1 MSKYNLTQFV
11 NLSDGGS
18 TRSTTSKLQ
27 NLLLGVNMRNK
38 SIVRIPVKKHLS
50 LLKSLNSSVF
60 ESLCSTFKKNVR
72 AYSNRSPG
80 FTKRY
85 ATQDKVSLVS
95 GDYVI
100 NSFNNPSTEEVILL
114 FNKSGITL
122 SHIVKDPPLVG
133 KYLQSFLVLQL
144 RKYNNK
150 PYVYIDTICGRGS
163 GALMFNRTV
172 NLARRKN
179 IKDIRLSSI
188 ATAMLTYIQRYGFN
202 INTNKLKPLKKRS
215 AIRLTNKEAN
225 NAFSENMNDLV
236 KELENNILPKRR
248 KIKRGNVSNNTIKTN
263 YTSQKEVYKRIGE
276 IKNELKTWKQKNQS
290 DPKYWSADLPA
301 YSNYLNNL
309 MKEIQILHVR
319 TKIDCNTNLSLCPMK
334 TSTNKLEKTL
344 QGIINQKGKRLIER
358 RIDRIKSKGNGNRN
372 QNILKNIKISGL
384 SKNTRK
390 NLTNKLIQK
399 LKNIT
404 L

>member
-1 MSKYNLTQFV
+1 MSKYNLTQFA
-11 NLSDGGS
+11 NLSGGQ
-18 TRSTTSKLQ
+18 TRGKTSQLQ
-27 NLLLGVNMRNK
+27 DLLLGVNMRNK
-38 SIVRIPVKKHLS
+38 SIVRITAKDHLPF
-50 LLKSLNSSVF
+50 LRSLNSNVF
-60 ESLCSTFKKNVR
+60 ESLCSTFKRNVR

-85 ATQDKVSLVS
+85 ATQNKIALVS

-100 NSFNNPSTEEVILL
+100 DSFDNPSTEEVILL

-122 SHIVKDPPLVG
+122 SKIEKDPTLLG
-133 KYLQSFLVLQL
+133 KHLQSFLVLQL
-144 RKYNNK
+144 RKHNNK

-172 NLARRKN
+172 NLARRQN

-188 ATAMLTYIQRYGFN
+188 ATAMLTYIQRYGFTV
-202 INTNKLKPLKKRS
+202 NTNKLKPLKKRS
-215 AIRLTNKEAN
+215 AVRLTNKEAN

-263 YTSQKEVYKRIGE
+263 YASQKEIYKRIGE
-276 IKNELKTWKQKNQS
+276 IKNELQSWKQKNQS
-290 DPKYWSADLPA
+290 DPTYWSANLPA

-344 QGIINQKGKRLIER
+344 QGIINQKGKKLIEQ
-358 RIDRIKSKGNGNRN
+358 RINRIKSKGNGERN
-372 QNILKNIKISGL
+372 KNIMKNIKNSGL
-384 SKNTRK
+384 SKNTRV
-390 NLTNKLIQK
+390 NLINKLVKK

-404 L
+404 I